1 LYFTF
6 EKAACFFNAG
16 TPLLTKQSKT
26 LYLAIVEKR
35 ESIARKKVQ
44 SFSLRKEV

>member
-1 LYFTF
+1 LLFT
-6 EKAACFFNAG
+6 AG